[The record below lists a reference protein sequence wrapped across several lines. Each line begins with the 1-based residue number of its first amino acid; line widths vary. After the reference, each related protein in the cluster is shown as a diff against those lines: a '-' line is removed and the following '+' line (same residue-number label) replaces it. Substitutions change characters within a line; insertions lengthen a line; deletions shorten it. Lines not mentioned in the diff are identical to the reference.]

1 MAAAKS
7 IRTVV
12 QMRRIGKLAMTA
24 LIMAPGSA
32 GPDHR
37 VIGAAAALRGN

>member
-1 MAAAKS
+1 MATAKS

-12 QMRRIGKLAMTA
+12 QRIGKLAMTA

-37 VIGAAAALRGN
+37 VIGAAAALRDN